1 VTIDERIEKLWH
13 VTAAH
18 IEQARKDYEENRRLW
33 REQQT
38 EIAAAWQRI
47 ERGFEESRR
56 EAAEMRQQ
64 AADMRREA
72 HVQMTEMRHQMAE
85 RDRITDERIGNLV
98 SAIGLL
104 VRRLDKGS
112 DTGTK

>member
-1 VTIDERIEKLWH
+1 MEVTIDERIEKLWH
-13 VTAAH
+13 VTTAH

-33 REQQT
+33 HEQQT
-38 EIAAAWQRI
+38 EIAAAWQRM
-47 ERGFEESRR
+47 ERGFEKSRL
-56 EAAEMRQQ
+56 E

-72 HVQMTEMRHQMAE
+72 HAQMTEMRLQMAE

-104 VRRLDKGS
+104 VSRLEKGS
-112 DTGTK
+112 DSGTT